1 LVYSTGES
9 FAYVH
14 DVLGNRTL
22 VTSTTP
28 LSGTVVT
35 TYTYDAANRLTDQ
48 VRSDGRS
55 YTYTWSNRN
64 QLLAEWI
71 PGVPLAVR
79 EFAYDGAGR
88 MVQARV
94 FTLTARFAYNGDGAR
109 RTVEVMGK

>member
-1 LVYSTGES
+1 MS
-9 FAYVH
+9 AMH
-14 DVLGNRTL
+14 GNWTE

-71 PGVPLAVR
+71 PGVPVAVR

-88 MVQARV
+88 MTQARV
-94 FTLTARFAYNGDGAR
+94 FTLTTRFAYDGDGAR
-109 RTVEVMGK
+109 HTVASWPKQCRPVR